1 MRHVR
6 KQQKSLMPKILLIV
20 VLVAA
25 LSISSVVTVMANTA
39 DITVYDGSETYRF
52 SMIGQNPQDIL
63 SRAQTEG
70 MAPVSDIDTY
80 DFSPENGTLTVQ
92 RFVRVSVK
100 EDNASQMIL
109 APKGKTL
116 SDVFAENEITLGA
129 RDTADA
135 DLTAAL
141 TADIAVQITRA
152 KRVFVSADGK
162 RRMEDLNEG
171 TVEDA
176 LKAAGITL
184 GENDTV
190 TPAMDTALTNG
201 MRIRVQR
208 YLDLTV
214 TADGKTTEKSV
225 AAENYSDAVEAMGI
239 TLGENDTVTPAMDTA
254 LTNGMRIRVQ
264 RYLDLTVT
272 ADGKTTEKSVAAENY
287 SDAVEAMG
295 ITLGENDR
303 ILVATAEGEKQVKAE
318 DNVSSGDV
326 IRVVRIR
333 TEEVIENEA
342 VAYSTVYEDTEEL
355 YEGETETK
363 TEGVEGEAKVTYT
376 VTYADGE
383 EESRVAKTKEVLKEA
398 KSAVVLRGTKEKQNV
413 FTDAS
418 GAPSS
423 FEYSLT
429 GSCTAYYAPAGA
441 VTSIGATPQVGY
453 VAVDPNRIPYGS
465 LLYIT
470 AVDGSWT
477 YGYCY
482 AMDTGGAAMCG
493 DIVADLYYDTLEDCT
508 AFGRRDMI
516 VYVVRAGW

>member
-109 APKGKTL
+109 APKGRTL

-184 GENDTV
+184 GEND
-190 TPAMDTALTNG
+190 
-201 MRIRVQR
+201 
-208 YLDLTV
+208 
-214 TADGKTTEKSV
+214 
-225 AAENYSDAVEAMGI
+225 
-239 TLGENDTVTPAMDTA
+239 
-254 LTNGMRIRVQ
+254 
-264 RYLDLTVT
+264 
-272 ADGKTTEKSVAAENY
+272 
-287 SDAVEAMG
+287 
-295 ITLGENDR
+295 R

-333 TEEVIENEA
+333 TEEITENEA

-383 EESRVAKTKEVLKEA
+383 EENRVVKTKEVLKEA

>member
-1 MRHVR
+1 
-6 KQQKSLMPKILLIV
+6 
-20 VLVAA
+20 
-25 LSISSVVTVMANTA
+25 
-39 DITVYDGSETYRF
+39 
-52 SMIGQNPQDIL
+52 
-63 SRAQTEG
+63 
-70 MAPVSDIDTY
+70 
-80 DFSPENGTLTVQ
+80 
-92 RFVRVSVK
+92 
-100 EDNASQMIL
+100 
-109 APKGKTL
+109 
-116 SDVFAENEITLGA
+116 
-129 RDTADA
+129 
-135 DLTAAL
+135 
-141 TADIAVQITRA
+141 
-152 KRVFVSADGK
+152 
-162 RRMEDLNEG
+162 
-171 TVEDA
+171 
-176 LKAAGITL
+176 
-184 GENDTV
+184 
-190 TPAMDTALTNG
+190 
-201 MRIRVQR
+201 
-208 YLDLTV
+208 
-214 TADGKTTEKSV
+214 
-225 AAENYSDAVEAMGI
+225 
-239 TLGENDTVTPAMDTA
+239 
-254 LTNGMRIRVQ
+254 
-264 RYLDLTVT
+264 
-272 ADGKTTEKSVAAENY
+272 
-287 SDAVEAMG
+287 MG

-333 TEEVIENEA
+333 TEEVTENEA

-383 EESRVAKTKEVLKEA
+383 EENRAVKTKEVLKEA

>member
-201 MRIRVQR
+201 MRIR
-208 YLDLTV
+208 
-214 TADGKTTEKSV
+214 
-225 AAENYSDAVEAMGI
+225 
-239 TLGENDTVTPAMDTA
+239 
-254 LTNGMRIRVQ
+254 
-264 RYLDLTVT
+264 
-272 ADGKTTEKSVAAENY
+272 
-287 SDAVEAMG
+287 
-295 ITLGENDR
+295 
-303 ILVATAEGEKQVKAE
+303 
-318 DNVSSGDV
+318 
-326 IRVVRIR
+326 
-333 TEEVIENEA
+333 TEEVTENEA

>member
-176 LKAAGITL
+176 LKAA
-184 GENDTV
+184 D
-190 TPAMDTALTNG
+190 
-201 MRIRVQR
+201 
-208 YLDLTV
+208 
-214 TADGKTTEKSV
+214 
-225 AAENYSDAVEAMGI
+225 I

-326 IRVVRIR
+326 IRVVRIH
-333 TEEVIENEA
+333 TEEITENEA

-363 TEGVEGEAKVTYT
+363 TEG
-376 VTYADGE
+376 
-383 EESRVAKTKEVLKEA
+383 
-398 KSAVVLRGTKEKQNV
+398 VLRGTKEKQNV

>member
-184 GENDTV
+184 GEND
-190 TPAMDTALTNG
+190 
-201 MRIRVQR
+201 
-208 YLDLTV
+208 
-214 TADGKTTEKSV
+214 
-225 AAENYSDAVEAMGI
+225 
-239 TLGENDTVTPAMDTA
+239 
-254 LTNGMRIRVQ
+254 
-264 RYLDLTVT
+264 
-272 ADGKTTEKSVAAENY
+272 
-287 SDAVEAMG
+287 
-295 ITLGENDR
+295 R

-333 TEEVIENEA
+333 TEEITENEA

-383 EESRVAKTKEVLKEA
+383 EENRIVKTKEVLKEA
-398 KSAVVLRGTKEKQNV
+398 KNAVVLRGTKEKQNV

>member
-116 SDVFAENEITLGA
+116 SDVFAENEITLG
-129 RDTADA
+129 
-135 DLTAAL
+135 
-141 TADIAVQITRA
+141 
-152 KRVFVSADGK
+152 
-162 RRMEDLNEG
+162 
-171 TVEDA
+171 
-176 LKAAGITL
+176 
-184 GENDTV
+184 
-190 TPAMDTALTNG
+190 
-201 MRIRVQR
+201 
-208 YLDLTV
+208 
-214 TADGKTTEKSV
+214 
-225 AAENYSDAVEAMGI
+225 
-239 TLGENDTVTPAMDTA
+239 ENDTVTPAMDTA

-333 TEEVIENEA
+333 TEEVTENEA

-383 EESRVAKTKEVLKEA
+383 EENRVVKTKEVLKEA

>member
-20 VLVAA
+20 VLVAV

-190 TPAMDTALTNG
+190 TPAVDTALTNG
-201 MRIRVQR
+201 MRIR
-208 YLDLTV
+208 
-214 TADGKTTEKSV
+214 
-225 AAENYSDAVEAMGI
+225 
-239 TLGENDTVTPAMDTA
+239 
-254 LTNGMRIRVQ
+254 
-264 RYLDLTVT
+264 
-272 ADGKTTEKSVAAENY
+272 
-287 SDAVEAMG
+287 
-295 ITLGENDR
+295 
-303 ILVATAEGEKQVKAE
+303 
-318 DNVSSGDV
+318 
-326 IRVVRIR
+326 
-333 TEEVIENEA
+333 TEEVTENEA
-342 VAYSTVYEDTEEL
+342 VAYSTVYEDTEDL

-383 EESRVAKTKEVLKEA
+383 EESRVVKTKEVLKEA

>member
-176 LKAAGITL
+176 LKAA
-184 GENDTV
+184 D
-190 TPAMDTALTNG
+190 
-201 MRIRVQR
+201 
-208 YLDLTV
+208 
-214 TADGKTTEKSV
+214 
-225 AAENYSDAVEAMGI
+225 I

-318 DNVSSGDV
+318 
-326 IRVVRIR
+326 
-333 TEEVIENEA
+333 ENEA

-383 EESRVAKTKEVLKEA
+383 EENRVVKTKEVLKEA

>member
-1 MRHVR
+1 
-6 KQQKSLMPKILLIV
+6 
-20 VLVAA
+20 
-25 LSISSVVTVMANTA
+25 
-39 DITVYDGSETYRF
+39 
-52 SMIGQNPQDIL
+52 
-63 SRAQTEG
+63 
-70 MAPVSDIDTY
+70 
-80 DFSPENGTLTVQ
+80 
-92 RFVRVSVK
+92 
-100 EDNASQMIL
+100 
-109 APKGKTL
+109 
-116 SDVFAENEITLGA
+116 
-129 RDTADA
+129 
-135 DLTAAL
+135 
-141 TADIAVQITRA
+141 
-152 KRVFVSADGK
+152 
-162 RRMEDLNEG
+162 
-171 TVEDA
+171 
-176 LKAAGITL
+176 
-184 GENDTV
+184 
-190 TPAMDTALTNG
+190 
-201 MRIRVQR
+201 
-208 YLDLTV
+208 
-214 TADGKTTEKSV
+214 
-225 AAENYSDAVEAMGI
+225 
-239 TLGENDTVTPAMDTA
+239 
-254 LTNGMRIRVQ
+254 
-264 RYLDLTVT
+264 
-272 ADGKTTEKSVAAENY
+272 
-287 SDAVEAMG
+287 MG

-333 TEEVIENEA
+333 TEEVTENEA

-383 EESRVAKTKEVLKEA
+383 EESRVVKTKEVLKEA

>member
-1 MRHVR
+1 MRHVK
-6 KQQKSLMPKILLIV
+6 KQQKSMMPKIILIV
-20 VLVAA
+20 LLVAV

-52 SMIGQNPQDIL
+52 SMIGQDPQDIL
-63 SRAQTEG
+63 ARAQTEG
-70 MAPVSDIDTY
+70 MTPVSDIDKY
-80 DFSPENGTLTVQ
+80 VFSPEDGTLTVQ

-100 EDNASQMIL
+100 EDGASQMIL
-109 APKGKTL
+109 APKGETL
-116 SDVFAENEITLGA
+116 SEIFEENGITLGTK
-129 RDTADA
+129 DTVDA
-135 DLTAAL
+135 DLGAAL
-141 TADIAVQITRA
+141 TADTAVQITRSA
-152 KRVFVSADGK
+152 RVFVSADGK
-162 RRMEDLNEG
+162 RRMLEMTKG
-171 TVEDA
+171 TVADA
-176 LKAAGITL
+176 LNAAGVTL

-190 TPAMDTALTNG
+190 TPAEGTALTNG

-208 YLDLTV
+208 YLDVTV
-214 TADGKTTEKSV
+214 TADGETTEKNV
-225 AAENYSDAVEAMGI
+225 AAESYSDAVKAMGI
-239 TLGENDTVTPAMDTA
+239 M
-254 LTNGMRIRVQ
+254 
-264 RYLDLTVT
+264 
-272 ADGKTTEKSVAAENY
+272 
-287 SDAVEAMG
+287 
-295 ITLGENDR
+295 LGENDR
-303 ILVATAEGEKQVKAE
+303 ILVKTDDGEKQVKAD
-318 DNVSSGDV
+318 DNISDGAVL
-326 IRVVRIR
+326 RVVRIR
-333 TEEVIENEA
+333 TEEITETEA
-342 VAYSTVYEDTEEL
+342 LAFETTYEDTDSL

-363 TEGVEGEAKVTYT
+363 TEGVTGEANVTYT

-383 EESRVAKTKEVLKEA
+383 EESRTVKTKEITKEA
-398 KSAVVLRGTKEKQNV
+398 KNAVVLRGTKEKQNV

-453 VAVDPNRIPYGS
+453 VAVDPSIIPYGS

-493 DIVADLYYDTLEDCT
+493 DIVADLYYDTLEECT
-508 AFGRRDMI
+508 AFGRRNMI

>member
-116 SDVFAENEITLGA
+116 SDVFAENE
-129 RDTADA
+129 
-135 DLTAAL
+135 
-141 TADIAVQITRA
+141 
-152 KRVFVSADGK
+152 
-162 RRMEDLNEG
+162 
-171 TVEDA
+171 
-176 LKAAGITL
+176 
-184 GENDTV
+184 
-190 TPAMDTALTNG
+190 
-201 MRIRVQR
+201 
-208 YLDLTV
+208 
-214 TADGKTTEKSV
+214 
-225 AAENYSDAVEAMGI
+225 I

>member
-184 GENDTV
+184 GEND
-190 TPAMDTALTNG
+190 
-201 MRIRVQR
+201 
-208 YLDLTV
+208 
-214 TADGKTTEKSV
+214 
-225 AAENYSDAVEAMGI
+225 
-239 TLGENDTVTPAMDTA
+239 
-254 LTNGMRIRVQ
+254 
-264 RYLDLTVT
+264 
-272 ADGKTTEKSVAAENY
+272 
-287 SDAVEAMG
+287 
-295 ITLGENDR
+295 R

-333 TEEVIENEA
+333 TEEITENEA

-383 EESRVAKTKEVLKEA
+383 EENRVVKTKEVLKEA

>member
-116 SDVFAENEITLGA
+116 SDVFAENEITLG
-129 RDTADA
+129 
-135 DLTAAL
+135 
-141 TADIAVQITRA
+141 
-152 KRVFVSADGK
+152 
-162 RRMEDLNEG
+162 
-171 TVEDA
+171 
-176 LKAAGITL
+176 
-184 GENDTV
+184 
-190 TPAMDTALTNG
+190 
-201 MRIRVQR
+201 
-208 YLDLTV
+208 
-214 TADGKTTEKSV
+214 
-225 AAENYSDAVEAMGI
+225 
-239 TLGENDTVTPAMDTA
+239 
-254 LTNGMRIRVQ
+254 
-264 RYLDLTVT
+264 
-272 ADGKTTEKSVAAENY
+272 
-287 SDAVEAMG
+287 
-295 ITLGENDR
+295 ENDR

-333 TEEVIENEA
+333 TEEVTENEA

-383 EESRVAKTKEVLKEA
+383 EENRVVKTKEVLKEA

>member
-135 DLTAAL
+135 NLTAAL

-190 TPAMDTALTNG
+190 TPAMDTALT
-201 MRIRVQR
+201 
-208 YLDLTV
+208 LTSPLRQ
-214 TADGKTTEKSV
+214 TAKRPRRALPLK
-225 AAENYSDAVEAMGI
+225 I
-239 TLGENDTVTPAMDTA
+239 TVMP
-254 LTNGMRIRVQ
+254 
-264 RYLDLTVT
+264 
-272 ADGKTTEKSVAAENY
+272 
-287 SDAVEAMG
+287 
-295 ITLGENDR
+295 
-303 ILVATAEGEKQVKAE
+303 
-318 DNVSSGDV
+318 
-326 IRVVRIR
+326 
-333 TEEVIENEA
+333 
-342 VAYSTVYEDTEEL
+342 
-355 YEGETETK
+355 
-363 TEGVEGEAKVTYT
+363 
-376 VTYADGE
+376 
-383 EESRVAKTKEVLKEA
+383 
-398 KSAVVLRGTKEKQNV
+398 
-413 FTDAS
+413 
-418 GAPSS
+418 
-423 FEYSLT
+423 
-429 GSCTAYYAPAGA
+429 
-441 VTSIGATPQVGY
+441 
-453 VAVDPNRIPYGS
+453 
-465 LLYIT
+465 
-470 AVDGSWT
+470 
-477 YGYCY
+477 
-482 AMDTGGAAMCG
+482 
-493 DIVADLYYDTLEDCT
+493 
-508 AFGRRDMI
+508 
-516 VYVVRAGW
+516 

>member
-184 GENDTV
+184 GEND
-190 TPAMDTALTNG
+190 
-201 MRIRVQR
+201 
-208 YLDLTV
+208 
-214 TADGKTTEKSV
+214 
-225 AAENYSDAVEAMGI
+225 
-239 TLGENDTVTPAMDTA
+239 
-254 LTNGMRIRVQ
+254 
-264 RYLDLTVT
+264 
-272 ADGKTTEKSVAAENY
+272 
-287 SDAVEAMG
+287 
-295 ITLGENDR
+295 R

-333 TEEVIENEA
+333 TEEITENEA

-363 TEGVEGEAKVTYT
+363 SEGVEGEAKVTYT

-383 EESRVAKTKEVLKEA
+383 EENRVVKTKEVLKEA

>member
-162 RRMEDLNEG
+162 
-171 TVEDA
+171 
-176 LKAAGITL
+176 
-184 GENDTV
+184 
-190 TPAMDTALTNG
+190 
-201 MRIRVQR
+201 
-208 YLDLTV
+208 
-214 TADGKTTEKSV
+214 
-225 AAENYSDAVEAMGI
+225 
-239 TLGENDTVTPAMDTA
+239 
-254 LTNGMRIRVQ
+254 
-264 RYLDLTVT
+264 
-272 ADGKTTEKSVAAENY
+272 TTEKSVAAENY

-333 TEEVIENEA
+333 TEEVTENEA

-383 EESRVAKTKEVLKEA
+383 EENRVVKTKEVLKEA

>member
-176 LKAAGITL
+176 LKAA
-184 GENDTV
+184 D
-190 TPAMDTALTNG
+190 
-201 MRIRVQR
+201 
-208 YLDLTV
+208 
-214 TADGKTTEKSV
+214 
-225 AAENYSDAVEAMGI
+225 
-239 TLGENDTVTPAMDTA
+239 
-254 LTNGMRIRVQ
+254 
-264 RYLDLTVT
+264 
-272 ADGKTTEKSVAAENY
+272 
-287 SDAVEAMG
+287 

-333 TEEVIENEA
+333 TEEVTENEA

-383 EESRVAKTKEVLKEA
+383 EENRVVKTKEVLKEA

>member
-39 DITVYDGSETYRF
+39 DITVYDDSETYRF

-152 KRVFVSADGK
+152 KRVFVSAHGK

-184 GENDTV
+184 GEND
-190 TPAMDTALTNG
+190 
-201 MRIRVQR
+201 
-208 YLDLTV
+208 
-214 TADGKTTEKSV
+214 
-225 AAENYSDAVEAMGI
+225 
-239 TLGENDTVTPAMDTA
+239 
-254 LTNGMRIRVQ
+254 
-264 RYLDLTVT
+264 
-272 ADGKTTEKSVAAENY
+272 
-287 SDAVEAMG
+287 
-295 ITLGENDR
+295 R
-303 ILVATAEGEKQVKAE
+303 ILVATAEGEKRVKAE
-318 DNVSSGDV
+318 DNVSNGDV

-333 TEEVIENEA
+333 AEEVTENEA

>member
-109 APKGKTL
+109 APKGRTL

-152 KRVFVSADGK
+152 KRVFVS
-162 RRMEDLNEG
+162 
-171 TVEDA
+171 
-176 LKAAGITL
+176 
-184 GENDTV
+184 
-190 TPAMDTALTNG
+190 
-201 MRIRVQR
+201 
-208 YLDLTV
+208 
-214 TADGKTTEKSV
+214 
-225 AAENYSDAVEAMGI
+225 
-239 TLGENDTVTPAMDTA
+239 
-254 LTNGMRIRVQ
+254 
-264 RYLDLTVT
+264 

-333 TEEVIENEA
+333 TEEITENEA

-383 EESRVAKTKEVLKEA
+383 EENRVVKTKEVLKEA

>member
-176 LKAAGITL
+176 LKAA
-184 GENDTV
+184 
-190 TPAMDTALTNG
+190 
-201 MRIRVQR
+201 
-208 YLDLTV
+208 
-214 TADGKTTEKSV
+214 
-225 AAENYSDAVEAMGI
+225 
-239 TLGENDTVTPAMDTA
+239 
-254 LTNGMRIRVQ
+254 
-264 RYLDLTVT
+264 
-272 ADGKTTEKSVAAENY
+272 
-287 SDAVEAMG
+287 G

>member
-162 RRMEDLNEG
+162 
-171 TVEDA
+171 
-176 LKAAGITL
+176 
-184 GENDTV
+184 
-190 TPAMDTALTNG
+190 
-201 MRIRVQR
+201 
-208 YLDLTV
+208 
-214 TADGKTTEKSV
+214 
-225 AAENYSDAVEAMGI
+225 
-239 TLGENDTVTPAMDTA
+239 
-254 LTNGMRIRVQ
+254 
-264 RYLDLTVT
+264 
-272 ADGKTTEKSVAAENY
+272 TTEKSVAAENY

-333 TEEVIENEA
+333 TEEITENEA

-363 TEGVEGEAKVTYT
+363 TEGEEGEAKVTYT

-383 EESRVAKTKEVLKEA
+383 EENRVVKTKEVLKEA

>member
-184 GENDTV
+184 GEND
-190 TPAMDTALTNG
+190 
-201 MRIRVQR
+201 
-208 YLDLTV
+208 
-214 TADGKTTEKSV
+214 
-225 AAENYSDAVEAMGI
+225 
-239 TLGENDTVTPAMDTA
+239 
-254 LTNGMRIRVQ
+254 
-264 RYLDLTVT
+264 
-272 ADGKTTEKSVAAENY
+272 
-287 SDAVEAMG
+287 
-295 ITLGENDR
+295 R

-333 TEEVIENEA
+333 TEEVTENEA
-342 VAYSTVYEDTEEL
+342 VAYSTVYEDTEDL

-363 TEGVEGEAKVTYT
+363 NEGVEGEAKVTYT

-383 EESRVAKTKEVLKEA
+383 EENRIVKTKEVLKEA

>member
-152 KRVFVSADGK
+152 KRVFISADGK

-176 LKAAGITL
+176 LKAA
-184 GENDTV
+184 
-190 TPAMDTALTNG
+190 
-201 MRIRVQR
+201 
-208 YLDLTV
+208 
-214 TADGKTTEKSV
+214 
-225 AAENYSDAVEAMGI
+225 
-239 TLGENDTVTPAMDTA
+239 
-254 LTNGMRIRVQ
+254 
-264 RYLDLTVT
+264 
-272 ADGKTTEKSVAAENY
+272 
-287 SDAVEAMG
+287 G

-333 TEEVIENEA
+333 TEEVTENEA

-383 EESRVAKTKEVLKEA
+383 EENRVVKTKEVLKEA

>member
-171 TVEDA
+171 TVED
-176 LKAAGITL
+176 GITL

-201 MRIRVQR
+201 MRV
-208 YLDLTV
+208 
-214 TADGKTTEKSV
+214 
-225 AAENYSDAVEAMGI
+225 
-239 TLGENDTVTPAMDTA
+239 
-254 LTNGMRIRVQ
+254 RVQ

-333 TEEVIENEA
+333 TEEVTENEA

-398 KSAVVLRGTKEKQNV
+398 KNAVVLC
-413 FTDAS
+413 
-418 GAPSS
+418 GAPPVSM
-423 FEYSLT
+423 
-429 GSCTAYYAPAGA
+429 A
-441 VTSIGATPQVGY
+441 
-453 VAVDPNRIPYGS
+453 
-465 LLYIT
+465 
-470 AVDGSWT
+470 
-477 YGYCY
+477 
-482 AMDTGGAAMCG
+482 
-493 DIVADLYYDTLEDCT
+493 
-508 AFGRRDMI
+508 
-516 VYVVRAGW
+516 

>member
-184 GENDTV
+184 GEND
-190 TPAMDTALTNG
+190 
-201 MRIRVQR
+201 
-208 YLDLTV
+208 
-214 TADGKTTEKSV
+214 
-225 AAENYSDAVEAMGI
+225 
-239 TLGENDTVTPAMDTA
+239 
-254 LTNGMRIRVQ
+254 
-264 RYLDLTVT
+264 
-272 ADGKTTEKSVAAENY
+272 
-287 SDAVEAMG
+287 
-295 ITLGENDR
+295 R

-318 DNVSSGDV
+318 DNVSGGDV

-333 TEEVIENEA
+333 TEEITENEA

-383 EESRVAKTKEVLKEA
+383 EENRVVKTKEVLKEA

>member
-152 KRVFVSADGK
+152 KRVFISADGK

-176 LKAAGITL
+176 LKAA
-184 GENDTV
+184 
-190 TPAMDTALTNG
+190 
-201 MRIRVQR
+201 
-208 YLDLTV
+208 
-214 TADGKTTEKSV
+214 
-225 AAENYSDAVEAMGI
+225 GI

-333 TEEVIENEA
+333 TEEVTENEA

-363 TEGVEGEAKVTYT
+363 TEG
-376 VTYADGE
+376 
-383 EESRVAKTKEVLKEA
+383 
-398 KSAVVLRGTKEKQNV
+398 VLRGTKEKQNV

>member
-152 KRVFVSADGK
+152 KRVFISADGK

-201 MRIRVQR
+201 MRIRVQ
-208 YLDLTV
+208 
-214 TADGKTTEKSV
+214 
-225 AAENYSDAVEAMGI
+225 
-239 TLGENDTVTPAMDTA
+239 
-254 LTNGMRIRVQ
+254 
-264 RYLDLTVT
+264 
-272 ADGKTTEKSVAAENY
+272 
-287 SDAVEAMG
+287 
-295 ITLGENDR
+295 NDR

-333 TEEVIENEA
+333 TEEVTENEA

-383 EESRVAKTKEVLKEA
+383 EENRVVKTKEVLKEA

>member
-162 RRMEDLNEG
+162 
-171 TVEDA
+171 
-176 LKAAGITL
+176 
-184 GENDTV
+184 
-190 TPAMDTALTNG
+190 
-201 MRIRVQR
+201 
-208 YLDLTV
+208 
-214 TADGKTTEKSV
+214 
-225 AAENYSDAVEAMGI
+225 
-239 TLGENDTVTPAMDTA
+239 
-254 LTNGMRIRVQ
+254 
-264 RYLDLTVT
+264 
-272 ADGKTTEKSVAAENY
+272 TTEKSVAAENY

-333 TEEVIENEA
+333 TEEITENEA

-376 VTYADGE
+376 VTYADDE
-383 EESRVAKTKEVLKEA
+383 EENRVVKTKEVLKEA